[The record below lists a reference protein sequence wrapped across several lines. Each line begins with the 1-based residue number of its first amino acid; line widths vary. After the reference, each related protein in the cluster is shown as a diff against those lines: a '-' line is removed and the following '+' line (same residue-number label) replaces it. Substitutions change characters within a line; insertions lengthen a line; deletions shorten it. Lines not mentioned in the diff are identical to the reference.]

1 MDINIKS
8 IDVIGLDIP
17 DITVVDSQQ
26 YTSSPI
32 PVAPPVTVNIGLPIV
47 DVPGCVEA
55 HEANNNSK
63 TLGSDDERGLV
74 TYCDSGI
81 PSYNPI
87 NFEPEQII
95 PTAPAGVDTRRPEK
109 PEPPG
114 QVEVPQAAPPT
125 TAKVDCPTPA
135 QEAKEPVGTYVEGF
149 RKKVTEY
156 KLIGNE
162 CVQITEAVP
171 IPQQIVA
178 GLPAPG
184 VVTTTATIAV
194 VATAS
199 ALMAK
204 PLADILLKVIK
215 PTVKK
220 VMKKIAAIRGKSV
233 PVLSVTERRD
243 LQRERTEAIR
253 ALKKVLKPKG

>member
-1 MDINIKS
+1 MEIKEVLPVGVG
-8 IDVIGLDIP
+8 IRELDIP
-17 DITVVDSQQ
+17 PVNIFEPPVVYQF
-26 YTSSPI
+26 T
-32 PVAPPVTVNIGLPIV
+32 APPVTVNIGVPVV
-47 DVPGCVEA
+47 DIPGCVEA
-55 HEANNNSK
+55 HESNNKSN
-63 TLGSDDERGLV
+63 TVGEDDQRGLV
-74 TYCDSGI
+74 TYCDGNM
-81 PSYNPI
+81 PSFNPI

-95 PTAPAGVDTRRPEK
+95 PTAPAGVDTRRKEK

-156 KLIGNE
+156 RLVGNE
-162 CVQITEAVP
+162 CIQITEAVP
-171 IPQQIVA
+171 IPQQIIA

-204 PLADILLKVIK
+204 PLADILLKVVK